1 MVDKSMEEFQHYIQG
16 VDFPAGRDKVAST
29 AEGNGAPENVVR
41 QIRNASRERFDD
53 PQQVYQAV
61 RGSL

>member
-1 MVDKSMEEFQHYIQG
+1 MVDKSMEEFQSYIRG
-16 VDFPAGRDKVAST
+16 IDFPASKDEVASV

-41 QIRNASRERFDD
+41 QIRNAGRERFDD
-53 PQQVYQAV
+53 PQQVFQAV